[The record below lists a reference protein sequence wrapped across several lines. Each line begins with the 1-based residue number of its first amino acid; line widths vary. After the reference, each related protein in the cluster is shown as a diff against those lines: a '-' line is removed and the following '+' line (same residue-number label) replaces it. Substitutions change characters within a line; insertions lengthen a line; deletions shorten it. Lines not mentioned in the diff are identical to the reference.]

1 MHYFDRTNRL
11 SNILIVSSV
20 ISFIISL
27 GVLFKS
33 GAADQV
39 FQFSNGNFV
48 KGGIIF
54 TIWFLI
60 SVLTLLIGISL
71 KCIVKDAKDEL
82 DAIKKEFN
90 ESLIDDFRK

>member
-27 GVLFKS
+27 VALFKGS
-33 GAADQV
+33 VIDQV
-39 FQFSNGNFV
+39 FEFSNGNFV

-54 TIWFLI
+54 TIWLLI
-60 SVLTLLIGISL
+60 SVLTLIIGISL
-71 KCIVKDAKDEL
+71 KCIVKDAKEEVDT
-82 DAIKKEFN
+82 IKKIFN
-90 ESLIDDFRK
+90 EKHIL